1 MICNNSRIWLWLQ
14 DHELYKAVYNPGTQ
28 TLIVTNERDEIIL
41 RRTGITQEQL
51 TQLEVLF
58 LRLGAKRMDDH
69 QEPFTIL

>member
-1 MICNNSRIWLWLQ
+1 MICKNARIWIWLQ
-14 DHELYKAVYNPGTQ
+14 ETELYKAVYNPNNQ
-28 TLIVTNERDEIIL
+28 TLVVTNERDEIVL

-58 LRLGAKRMDDH
+58 LSLGAKRMDGH